1 MHSVKQSDLDLLRLD
16 LSIKAKNGLNFI
28 LAAALTWLLITWIWT
43 LSYGAGTKALFTFYA
58 GGIMLPLAWLFSR
71 VLHTSWNM
79 PDNPLQPLGL
89 WLNFAQLVYFPI
101 LVFVYLRH
109 PEYFIMVYVIITGA
123 HFLPYAWFY
132 NTRSYVVMAVLISVG
147 TMWLGLRLPV
157 EKLYLIPLFMSAS
170 LVVLGIWLLIDYRI
184 KKGMLA

>member
-132 NTRSYVVMAVLISVG
+132 NTKSYVVMAVLISVG

-157 EKLYLIPLFMSAS
+157 EDLYLIPLFMSAS